1 MDLMPSA
8 DQRDLRAGLRAWLA
22 DAWDA
27 ERLRA
32 AAAVPAPPFD
42 RKAWKALADLGVLGL
57 TLSEEDGGMGLGLA
71 DAVLVFEELGR
82 ALVPGPLVG
91 TFLAAGLVPGA
102 AEGDAVVAVVDTGE
116 AVAVVEHPEAATDVL
131 VLDDSGVYLL
141 APGDVAGPPAAHPLD
156 PLTPV
161 APAASIR
168 LDGARRVGDAA
179 DAARL
184 RRFGRI
190 LTAALQVGVA
200 QGALDLAVRYA
211 GERVQF
217 DRVIGSFQ
225 SVKHLL
231 AEALVRV
238 DLARPAVLV
247 AALTVDDPG
256 SGDPG
261 EAAATA
267 KLLADAAASG
277 NGRTGVQVHGGMGF
291 TWEVL
296 AHLYVKRAW
305 VQETAFG
312 TAAALAEELAAGIG

>member
-8 DQRDLRAGLRAWLA
+8 DQKDLRAGLRAWLG

-57 TLSEEDGGMGLGLA
+57 TLPEDEGGMGLGLA
-71 DAVLVFEELGR
+71 EAVLVFEELGR

-91 TFLAAGLVPGA
+91 TLLAGGLVPGA
-102 AEGDAVVAVVDTGE
+102 ADGDAIVSVLDTAE
-116 AVAVVEHPEAATDVL
+116 PARVLEHPEAATDVL
-131 VLDDSGVYLL
+131 ILDDAGVFLL
-141 APGDVAGPPAAHPLD
+141 APADVAGRPAAHPLD

-161 APAASIR
+161 APAKVV
-168 LDGARRVGDAA
+168 LEGARPIGDAA

-184 RRFGRI
+184 RRTGRI

-211 GERVQF
+211 GERIQF

-256 SGDPG
+256 SGDPA

-312 TAAALAEELAAGIG
+312 TAAALAEELAAGIA